1 MFTTRHRISA
11 LSVVALALVLL
22 LTLAQPMTLALTL
35 EPARALIQAPMLD
48 LGLAPTL
55 VLILGRTLAP
65 AQALVPTPIPDQ
77 TQAQTPAATT
87 PRARHQCSRLQLPA
101 RTPLNPRPEPTPIP
115 TPAPTPTQTTTTVAP
130 STSPPMAPFPDQPD
144 PADPTV
150 LPDRQDHQD
159 HHDSAQDPTGSKH
172 DASKRLAGLLKQPG
186 RSQRDEEVIC
196 FGNSYGSTVY
206 VNLEG
211 QTGQALG
218 MALALGK
225 AFFSIGMDLGL
236 LFFEQLLRL
245 FTTILDILPE
255 WETLG
260 SLLGDH
266 WHWERT
272 FGILWG
278 CLFGILLGAQSVA
291 LEGSSV

>member
-1 MFTTRHRISA
+1 MSITRHRTLA

-22 LTLAQPMTLALTL
+22 LTRAQPTTLALTL
-35 EPARALIQAPMLD
+35 DPARALIQALMLD

-55 VLILGRTLAP
+55 VLILGQTLAP
-65 AQALVPTPIPDQ
+65 AQALVPAPIPDQ
-77 TQAQTPAATT
+77 AQARTLAAATT

-101 RTPLNPRPEPTPIP
+101 RTPLSPRPEPTPIP
-115 TPAPTPTQTTTTVAP
+115 TPAPTPTRIPTTVAP

-159 HHDSAQDPTGSKH
+159 PHDFAQDPTGSKH

-186 RSQRDEEVIC
+186 RSQRDEEVIVC
-196 FGNSYGSTVY
+196 EISYGSTVY

-225 AFFSIGMDLGL
+225 AFFSIGVDLGL
-236 LFFEQLLRL
+236 LLSEQLLRL
-245 FTTILDILPE
+245 FTTTLDILPE

-260 SLLGDH
+260 LFFWGNHWH
-266 WHWERT
+266 WHWEGKG
-272 FGILWG
+272 FGD
-278 CLFGILLGAQSVA
+278 F
-291 LEGSSV
+291 